1 MVGFIRILSVGV
13 AAIGFASADFAAE
26 AQRAARSV
34 HLGFVG
40 AEGDVFYNECVVE
53 KTTDGSYFMVC
64 GWDTGYFGIQQLHGD
79 RKVAIFSVW
88 DPTKGD
94 NPNAV
99 KSEDR
104 VEVLFEGKGVRIKR
118 FGGEG
123 TGGQCMIDFDW
134 KVGETNRFA
143 VRAATQTN
151 EVRKTAYTA
160 YIQRSGSTEWQKM
173 ATFRVQTKL
182 EGMRGLYSFVED
194 FRRDTKS
201 VMDLRR
207 ARFGNGSVHAEDGAW
222 KPVSKARFT
231 ASNAEW
237 ESKENIDAGV
247 ENGWFYLATGGDIR
261 ASRELRSVMELPT
274 ATVTKPTIPE

>member
-1 MVGFIRILSVGV
+1 MLGRFSLVFVLSL
-13 AAIGFASADFAAE
+13 ALTAPALAREF
-26 AQRAARSV
+26 RAARSV

-40 AEGDVFYNECVVE
+40 ADGDAFYNECVVE

-64 GWDTGYFGIQQLHGD
+64 GWDTGYFGIQQLRD

-99 KSEDR
+99 NTEDR
-104 VEVLFEGKGVRIKR
+104 VEVLFEGKGARIKR

-134 KVGETNRFA
+134 NVGETNRFA
-143 VRAATQTN
+143 IRARTETN
-151 EVRKTAYTA
+151 DVRKTAYTA
-160 YIQRSGSTEWQKM
+160 YIQKSGSTEWQKL
-173 ATFRVQTKL
+173 ATFRVRTKL

-207 ARFGNGSVHAEDGAW
+207 ARFGNGWIHTKDGAW
-222 KPVSKARFT
+222 KPTLKARFT

-237 ESKENIDAGV
+237 ESKENIDAGI
-247 ENGWFYLATGGDIR
+247 ENGWFYLATGGDIH
-261 ASRELRSVMELPT
+261 ASRELLSVMESPAT
-274 ATVTKPTIPE
+274 AAIKPTIPAD